1 MRVSV
6 GLGVIEDKAGSRV
19 VSCGEDGEVVSGGGQ
34 GDSQAPDKAQPCL
47 REYVPGEA
55 DVEIMRSRQGRLRHG
70 VRYA

>member
-1 MRVSV
+1 
-6 GLGVIEDKAGSRV
+6 VIEDKDGSRV
-19 VSCGEDGEVVSGGGQ
+19 VSCGEDGKVATSSGQ

-55 DVEIMRSRQGRLRHG
+55 DVEIVRASQGRLRHG